1 MININEESFYE
12 GGPAKSDLIINLFAG
27 LTLLGPPS
35 IVILLLVILYL
46 NHKALTIAANVNGR
60 PRRVKPANKLIIKS
74 LLAGPPS

>member
-1 MININEESFYE
+1 MPNH
-12 GGPAKSDLIINLFAG
+12 
-27 LTLLGPPS
+27 PPS

-74 LLAGPPS
+74 LFAGPPS